1 MISKQTRSK
10 IRVIVG
16 PPGTGKT
23 HIRIKEEYSKL
34 YDKYGPER
42 GILLTHSNVARRELV
57 DTIKSIEKVKNNNHV
72 KEDEDYF
79 KYKICTIH
87 AYAKKNAGQRR
98 EVFDK
103 KTDYENLC
111 RAAPMLRQ
119 NIQLLL

>member
-79 KYKICTIH
+79 K
-87 AYAKKNAGQRR
+87 
-98 EVFDK
+98 
-103 KTDYENLC
+103 
-111 RAAPMLRQ
+111 
-119 NIQLLL
+119 

>member
-57 DTIKSIEKVKNNNHV
+57 DTIKSIEKVKNNNHL

-79 KYKICTIH
+79 KYKI
-87 AYAKKNAGQRR
+87 
-98 EVFDK
+98 
-103 KTDYENLC
+103 
-111 RAAPMLRQ
+111 
-119 NIQLLL
+119 